1 MFKKKTV
8 VTKQTHAIETTLN
21 VPFGCK
27 YSTGS
32 RLFAKGRS
40 NSLCYFGVRHP
51 HLGRNGTF
59 RTASP
64 RPLLP
69 EQHGS
74 RERFSLPAIAVHR
87 PSDAYSS
94 QLFIQRL
101 ASQRPS
107 EAACFPR
114 IVFFSSLL
122 PGATFLHES
131 ISSRSNVGISGDEDK
146 IMNFGLSIRFFVTCF
161 AASRIK

>member
-1 MFKKKTV
+1 MSGKTNTNKSYNIV
-8 VTKQTHAIETTLN
+8 VSKIKLRHLNYIEYP
-21 VPFGCK
+21 VSCK

-32 RLFAKGRS
+32 RLFFFFFFLRS
-40 NSLCYFGVRHP
+40 DRAVAWVILECATPLLS
-51 HLGRNGTF
+51 RNGTF

-74 RERFSLPAIAVHR
+74 RERFSQPAIAVHR

-101 ASQRPS
+101 ATRRPS
-107 EAACFPR
+107 EAAL
-114 IVFFSSLL
+114 FSPLFS
-122 PGATFLHES
+122 GATFPP
-131 ISSRSNVGISGDEDK
+131 
-146 IMNFGLSIRFFVTCF
+146 
-161 AASRIK
+161 